1 MRLLFLSLDACYQGT
16 QQSDEE
22 GIYGVV
28 SIEEISG
35 QACNSFVGGCQASLA
50 ALRMRSAPDT
60 LRLPAYCPHGSSD
73 LRWPFTR
80 RGA

>member
-1 MRLLFLSLDACYQGT
+1 MKKAIVNATTFLSLDSCYQGT
-16 QQSDEE
+16 QQSDEK

-35 QACNSFVGGCQASLA
+35 KACNSFVGGCQATLA

-60 LRLPAYCPHGSSD
+60 LRRPAYERHVLAG
-73 LRWPFTR
+73 L
-80 RGA
+80 